1 MSKKLLILG
10 ATYTEIEIIN
20 AAKRMNLY
28 VIVTDNHTDW
38 SLAPAKYLADEAWNI
53 SWSDIETLK
62 QQCMS
67 NGVNGVMAG
76 FSEKRVICAQ
86 KLCEQLNLPFYAERS
101 DLDIITDKI
110 KFKHACIK
118 SGVKIPKEYNIGEN
132 VKFPVIV
139 KPVDNGGGRG
149 ISVCENTRDLQIAYE
164 LAMSCSDSKE
174 VVIEDYIVADETM
187 SYFVVSDRQIYLS
200 AMCDRYMYYFGDG
213 MAQLPIG
220 YMYPSSHLE
229 LLLKEENIQPF
240 KSLISNLN
248 IDNGLI
254 AFQSFVRGSDIIPFD
269 PTYRLDGTMTYH
281 ITETINNVNVLS
293 MLINYSMTGS
303 MSCEVLKE
311 NPKFST
317 HAFQLPILLTKG
329 TLAKIEGVEEV
340 KSMKNV
346 IHFYVAKFE
355 GDVMTKVADFSQIF
369 GRVHILVNS
378 YEELVSDIETIYN
391 LLDIRD
397 EKNDDMIIRIV
408 KDTLY
413 AKIRNYFKK
422 S

>member
-1 MSKKLLILG
+1 MTKKLLILG
-10 ATYTEIEIIN
+10 ATYTEVEIIN
-20 AAKRMNLY
+20 AAKHMNLY

-38 SLAPAKYLADEAWNI
+38 SLAPAKYCADEAWDI
-53 SWSDIETLK
+53 SWSDIDTLK
-62 QQCMS
+62 TMCL
-67 NGVNGVMAG
+67 NHGVNGIMAG

-86 KLCEQLNLPFYAERS
+86 KLCELLNLPFYAEGS

-118 SGVKIPKEYNIGEN
+118 SGVKIPKEYNMGANI
-132 VKFPVIV
+132 KFPVIV

-149 ISVCENTRDLQIAYE
+149 ISVCENTEDLQIAYE
-164 LAMSCSDSKE
+164 LAISCSDSKE

-213 MAQLPIG
+213 IAQLPIG

-229 LLLKEENIQPF
+229 LLLNEENIQPF
-240 KSLISNLN
+240 KKLISNLN

-254 AFQSFVRGSDIIPFD
+254 AFQSFVRGGDIIPFD

-281 ITETINNVNVLS
+281 ITNAINNVNVLS

-311 NPKFST
+311 NPKFPSN
-317 HAFQLPILLTKG
+317 AFQLPILLTKG
-329 TLAKIEGVEEV
+329 RIMTIDGIEEI
-340 KSMKNV
+340 KSLKNV
-346 IHFYVAKFE
+346 IYFYVQKQVNDE
-355 GDVMTKVADFSQIF
+355 MSKVADFSQIF
-369 GRVHILVNS
+369 GRVHLVVNS
-378 YEELVSDIETIYN
+378 YEELVKDIEDIYA
-391 LLDIRD
+391 LIDIRD
-397 EKNDDMIIRIV
+397 DENSDMVIRAV
-408 KDTLY
+408 KDELFRKLK
-413 AKIRNYFKK
+413 AYFHKD
-422 S
+422 

>member
-1 MSKKLLILG
+1 MKKKLLILG

-20 AAKRMNLY
+20 AAQRMNLY

-38 SLAPAKYLADEAWNI
+38 SLAPAKYHADEAWDI

-62 QQCMS
+62 VKCVS

-76 FSEKRVICAQ
+76 FSERRVICAQ

-101 DLDIITDKI
+101 NLDIITDKI
-110 KFKHACIK
+110 KFKHACIE
-118 SGVKIPKEYNIGEN
+118 SDVKIPAEYRMGESVN
-132 VKFPVIV
+132 FPVIV

-149 ISVCENTRDLQIAYE
+149 ISVCENQKELQVAYE

-187 SYFVVSDRQIYLS
+187 SYFVVSSKQIYLS

-220 YMYPSSHLE
+220 YMYPSSHLNV
-229 LLLKEENIQPF
+229 LLKEENIKPF
-240 KSLISNLN
+240 KKLINNLN

-254 AFQSFVRGSDIIPFD
+254 AFQSFVRGDDIIPFD

-281 ITETINNVNVLS
+281 ITEAINNVNVLS

-311 NPKFST
+311 NPNFSSN
-317 HAFQLPILLTKG
+317 AFQLPILLTKG
-329 TLAKIEGVEEV
+329 VIKKIDGIEKI
-340 KSMKNV
+340 KSLKNV
-346 IHFYVAKFE
+346 IYFFVQKQVDDE
-355 GDVMTKVADFSQIF
+355 MSKLADFSQIF
-369 GRVHILVNS
+369 GRIHLVVNS
-378 YEELVSDIETIYN
+378 YEELVKDIDNIYACI
-391 LLDIRD
+391 DIRD
-397 EKNDDMIIRIV
+397 EGDNDMVIRVV
-408 KDTLY
+408 KDELFGKLK
-413 AKIRNYFKK
+413 AYFHKD
-422 S
+422 

>member
-1 MSKKLLILG
+1 MQKKLLILG

-20 AAKRMNLY
+20 AAQRMNLY

-62 QQCMS
+62 QKCMS
-67 NGVNGVMAG
+67 NGVNGVIAG

-101 DLDIITDKI
+101 DLDIITDKM

-118 SGVKIPKEYNIGEN
+118 SGVKIPKEYNMGAN

-149 ISVCENTRDLQIAYE
+149 ISVCENTEDLRIAYE

-213 MAQLPIG
+213 IAQLPIG

-240 KSLISNLN
+240 KKLISNLN

-254 AFQSFVRGSDIIPFD
+254 AFQSFVRGNDIIPFD

-281 ITETINNVNVLS
+281 ITESINNVNVLS

-311 NPKFST
+311 NPNFSSN
-317 HAFQLPILLTKG
+317 AFQLPILLTKG
-329 TLAKIEGVEEV
+329 VIKKIDGIE
-340 KSMKNV
+340 KIKALKNV
-346 IHFYVAKFE
+346 IYFCVQKQVNDE
-355 GDVMTKVADFSQIF
+355 MSKLADFSQIF
-369 GRVHILVNS
+369 GRIHLVVNS
-378 YEELVSDIETIYN
+378 CEELIKDIEDIYAWV
-391 LLDIRD
+391 DIRD
-397 EKNDDMIIRIV
+397 DENNDMVIRVV
-408 KDTLY
+408 KEEL
-413 AKIRNYFKK
+413 IRKLKAYYHKD
-422 S
+422 